1 MCLRAAWKCS
11 VGSELGDNT
20 MSIKIQVTAVKRTV
34 SSIQRTSRMTWNE
47 TGKRY
52 DAEHSLGAEYES
64 VQFMNIEPKNGENYM
79 QVANVSGN
87 VAFTG
92 IDNTSLMLNDPALF
106 GTFKAGDIVEL
117 RVVNDGLTE
126 AHPHSEGKYTAIND
140 PLDENGVMLIRPNE
154 SIEDFAD
161 RVAIAKAGQRR
172 SRKQL

>member
-1 MCLRAAWKCS
+1 
-11 VGSELGDNT
+11 

-34 SSIQRTSRMTWNE
+34 SSIQRTVRLTWDE
-47 TGKRY
+47 TENRY
-52 DAEHSLGAEYES
+52 NVVQSLGAEYES

-117 RVVNDGLTE
+117 RVVT
-126 AHPHSEGKYTAIND
+126 P
-140 PLDENGVMLIRPNE
+140 ENGQGTMTPENATE
-154 SIEDFAD
+154 KPE
-161 RVAIAKAGQRR
+161 
-172 SRKQL
+172 